1 MKYWTFKER
10 TEKTYLSI
18 IKILIITSMMII
30 KAAVSISMLV
40 AIGVVMVSVVVVI
53 LMMVELGLS
62 RPKDSINFGVQ
73 KNFSVRTQIFGN
85 GMR

>member
-1 MKYWTFKER
+1 MRDGQKKA
-10 TEKTYLSI
+10 YLSI
-18 IKILIITSMMII
+18 IKILVITSMMII

-40 AIGVVMVSVVVVI
+40 PIGVVMVSVVVVI
-53 LMMVELGLS
+53 LMMVELGFP

-73 KNFSVRTQIFGN
+73 INFSVGTQIFGY

>member
-1 MKYWTFKER
+1 MIN
-10 TEKTYLSI
+10 I
-18 IKILIITSMMII
+18 IFITSIVVI
-30 KAAVSISMLV
+30 KPGGSKSMPV